1 MKGNYIYMINLI
13 LVYSPNINY
22 EGYGQ
27 DRAWFPLGIAYLA
40 SYVEKYFEG
49 EINITCL
56 DLFNKTIDE
65 SVNIIDSY
73 YQDGCINVVG
83 CTMLT
88 EQRFGTLKLLEGI
101 NQFFIKIVGGVHA
114 TLMKDQID
122 KFYSFIDFI
131 ILGEGEAG
139 LLYVLNKLTNEKHYG
154 LIIDGSEKI
163 IDQPNIK
170 DLDTIPYP
178 INSMKFFKT
187 EWNYGEQIP
196 IIASRGCTDCCTFCS
211 TTKFWKGYRTR
222 SAENIFCELK
232 AYRQEGY
239 LSFKFQ
245 DDACTA
251 NLSMWKELCKL
262 IIESKLN
269 ITFEITAR
277 IDQFDEELIY
287 LLRDAGCNRIAVG
300 IESGSKLIRGYTNKN
315 LNDNNIF
322 KNSRIIRQ
330 ASIILTLMFIAGLP
344 GESDQT
350 IFETIEFIKLVGCD
364 YITCQPLM
372 IFPGTSIYKSFV
384 AAELIDDDYWLV
396 DQPQPYYM
404 PHKSFRWQQQILALN
419 MNV

>member
-1 MKGNYIYMINLI
+1 MINLI
-13 LVYSPNINY
+13 LVYSPNRNY

-65 SVNIIDSY
+65 SVKLIDSY
-73 YQDGCINVVG
+73 YQDGCINIVG

-88 EQRFGTLKLLEGI
+88 EQRFGTLKLLWEIGKLD
-101 NQFFIKIVGGVHA
+101 NYFIRVIGGVHA
-114 TLMKDQID
+114 TLMTNQLIE
-122 KFYSFIDFI
+122 FYYPRYFNYI
-131 ILGEGEAG
+131 INGEGEQG
-139 LLYVLNKLTNEKHYG
+139 LLWLLNNLDKSKT
-154 LIIDGSEKI
+154 IIDE
-163 IDQPNIK
+163 PNIK

-178 INSMKFFKT
+178 INAMKFFRT
-187 EWNYGEQIP
+187 DWNYGDQIP

-232 AYRQEGY
+232 AYRQEVY
-239 LSFKFQ
+239 SSFKFQ

-251 NLSMWKELCKL
+251 NLLMWKELCKL

-277 IDQFDEELIY
+277 IDQFDEELIH
-287 LLRDAGCNRIAVG
+287 LLKDAGCNKIAVG
-300 IESGSKLIRGYTNKN
+300 IESGSKLLRGYTNKV
-315 LNDNNIF
+315 LNDNSIF
-322 KNSRIIRQ
+322 KNSRIITR
-330 ASIILTLMFIAGLP
+330 AGITLTLMFIAGLP
-344 GESDQT
+344 GETDST
-350 IFETIEFIKLVGCD
+350 VFETIEFIKLVGCD

-372 IFPGTSIYKSFV
+372 IFPGTSIYNSFKN
-384 AAELIDDDYWLV
+384 AGLIDDNYWLV

-404 PHKSFRWQQQILALN
+404 PDKSFRWQQQILTLR
-419 MNV
+419 MDV